1 MLAAMVT
8 QDNNDIFMAVLNRWR
23 SLGGL
28 LTTGINGV
36 KSIVQE
42 GDELAIRK
50 GDWLYLTPGDNT
62 LEQVKALNC
71 TRVLDATFGQPGRE
85 GIESYGD
92 WEITVDLVEKSE
104 SCRDLVDLTLTR
116 IGGGEYEDCDGMER
130 GATMLDAR
138 AFMRRMEPSW
148 DLVLDRM
155 GKDLNPNLFNA
166 ENTTVKECV
175 TYEDDGNEFV
185 ALVDVGTCIFICT
198 YITS

>member
-28 LTTGINGV
+28 LTTGRMGV

-92 WEITVDLVEKSE
+92 WEITVDLVEIWS
-104 SCRDLVDLTLTR
+104 
-116 IGGGEYEDCDGMER
+116 I
-130 GATMLDAR
+130 
-138 AFMRRMEPSW
+138 
-148 DLVLDRM
+148 
-155 GKDLNPNLFNA
+155 
-166 ENTTVKECV
+166 
-175 TYEDDGNEFV
+175 
-185 ALVDVGTCIFICT
+185 
-198 YITS
+198 